1 MAGTGT
7 AGPGGEAEEMMV
19 VNGKNEEVMEVNG
32 KNEER
37 KEFIGKPKE
46 KKEFDP
52 YAPPDGGWGWVV
64 MFASFAC
71 NLVLDGIAYV
81 FGIFLLP
88 MMQDYRVS
96 KGPMA
101 TVGSTLAGTIQL
113 AGPFVA
119 ILVER

>member
-1 MAGTGT
+1 MA
-7 AGPGGEAEEMMV
+7 AVPEDEEEEMMV
-19 VNGKNEEVMEVNG
+19 VNGKNEE
-32 KNEER
+32 R
-37 KEFIGKPKE
+37 KEFNGKTEESNEFLGKPEEKE
-46 KKEFDP
+46 EVDP